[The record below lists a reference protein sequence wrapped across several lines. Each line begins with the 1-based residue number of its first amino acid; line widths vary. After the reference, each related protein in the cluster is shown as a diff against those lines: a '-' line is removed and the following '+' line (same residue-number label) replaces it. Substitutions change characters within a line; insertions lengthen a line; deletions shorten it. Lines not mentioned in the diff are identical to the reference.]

1 MYSNGTIARLEENRN
16 LEVRDG
22 GWYIGGGRSVH
33 HFAKLVKKNE
43 RRVDPC
49 PSLYWLHWEEE
60 A

>member
-1 MYSNGTIARLEENRN
+1 VRLEENRN

-33 HFAKLVKKNE
+33 HFAELVKKNE

>member
-1 MYSNGTIARLEENRN
+1 VRLEENPN

-22 GWYIGGGRSVH
+22 GCYIRGGRSVH
-33 HFAKLVKKNE
+33 HFVELVKKNE